1 MSFISLGSPAGKDKS
16 VMRSGMGKRGG
27 EERKEKGR
35 AGKNWG
41 EESSSCVACGG
52 AASEMKCR
60 LERRREQVI
69 IETEDGEPPER
80 GAGQLGRGP
89 QETESECGT
98 LLRPY
103 REEPV

>member
-1 MSFISLGSPAGKDKS
+1 MGSPAGKDKS

-60 LERRREQVI
+60 L
-69 IETEDGEPPER
+69 
-80 GAGQLGRGP
+80 
-89 QETESECGT
+89 
-98 LLRPY
+98 
-103 REEPV
+103 